1 MHAELSHTYPVPLEQ
16 GFDYVADFHNWPSWY
31 VGMSEILEPE
41 QASWRDPGDE
51 VRFRYSVLGRQV
63 EGVAILEDR
72 TPAEMARFRTEVP
85 GLPVFHFTYHYSRIG
100 RDSFELNV
108 TMDTD
113 EPTTL
118 FGRAVDRTLLPRT
131 VERDVERSLEN
142 LEDIF
147 GAGLLG

>member
-1 MHAELSHTYPVPLEQ
+1 VHAELTRTYPVPVEQ
-16 GFDYVADFHNWPSWY
+16 GFDFIDDFHSWPSWY
-31 VGMSEILEPE
+31 VGMSEIIEPE
-41 QASWRDPGDE
+41 QASWHDPGDE
-51 VRFRYSVLGRQV
+51 VRFRYALLGRHV

-72 TPAEMARFRTEVP
+72 SAAEMARFRTEVP
-85 GLPVFHFTYHYSRIG
+85 GLPVFHFTYQYSKIG
-100 RDSFELNV
+100 RDSFELDV

-113 EPTTL
+113 EPTSL
-118 FGRAVDRTLLPRT
+118 FGKAVDRTLLPRT